1 MGFKCHL
8 KRIGFW
14 LTLSSVIKLVPV
26 FQKDTITDFFFPPG
40 RGRSNWRSGAANTPQ
55 NEVPPPETFSAENS
69 DTTAMDF
76 YSQGLPEPT
85 MDVNVIR
92 KKNLINIFILI
103 DNSATINTTTTN
115 SNK

>member
-1 MGFKCHL
+1 
-8 KRIGFW
+8 
-14 LTLSSVIKLVPV
+14 
-26 FQKDTITDFFFPPG
+26 
-40 RGRSNWRSGAANTPQ
+40 
-55 NEVPPPETFSAENS
+55 
-69 DTTAMDF
+69 MDF

-85 MDVNVIR
+85 MDVNVIK